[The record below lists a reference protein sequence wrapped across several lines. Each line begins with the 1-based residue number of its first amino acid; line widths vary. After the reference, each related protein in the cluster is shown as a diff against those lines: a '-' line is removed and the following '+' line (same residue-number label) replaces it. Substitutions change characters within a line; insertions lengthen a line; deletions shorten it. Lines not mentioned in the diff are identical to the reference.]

1 MLHYFCAIALLI
13 TQAASQGNYFVG
25 KFQGTFPW
33 AYPFDICAPSG
44 LLVFPPVM
52 YTCSADGKTV
62 TEMVYAKTD
71 TTCSGTV
78 SKTLKYN
85 ASTAMSNG
93 TYQFFCNGTTDYM
106 AVKLYVGACGSAT
119 TATVYNAIN
128 SCFQLTQRTNSNG
141 SFDIY
146 QQTQCTSAGASISMY
161 AASAI
166 PAYDTYCDA
175 ELYSKLIGESGLNTT
190 CAYYLT
196 SEGEKVY
203 AEMTD
208 CVYDGYS
215 QVLQTWNNSASFTNS
230 KTTIQTIELA
240 AVLAPYTDTLAD
252 PKLCG
257 IDWFTTFEELFNGSY
272 VAVSTECIAAEGE
285 YDPYSWIAIG
295 VAVDVYTTYY
305 YNCTALSAQ
314 LAVSIIEITGTNLY
328 VYSFSCNE
336 TNYPYPTTTISTTA
350 PAPMKAVSLFVLVV
364 SLLASFLM

>member
-13 TQAASQGNYFVG
+13 TQAAYQGNYFVG

-128 SCFQLTQRTNSNG
+128 SCFQLTQRTNG
-141 SFDIY
+141 SIFDIY
-146 QQTQCTSAGASISMY
+146 QQTQCTYEQATISTYASSAYPI
-161 AASAI
+161 
-166 PAYDTYCDA
+166 YDTYC
-175 ELYSKLIGESGLNTT
+175 SGVNTKLEGEAGLNTT

-196 SEGEKVY
+196 SAGEKVF

-208 CVYDGYS
+208 CVYDGYT
-215 QVLQTWNNSASFTNS
+215 QFPQTWNNSASFTNS
-230 KTTIQTIELA
+230 KTTVQTIQLS
-240 AVLAPYTDTLAD
+240 AVLAPATDTLAD

-257 IDWFTTFEELFNGSY
+257 IDWFTTFEGLFNGSY
-272 VAVSTECIAAEGE
+272 VEVGTECIAEAGA
-285 YDPYSWIAIG
+285 YDPYSWIAIA
-295 VAVDVYTTYY
+295 VEVDVYTTYY
-305 YNCTALSAQ
+305 YNCTALTAQ
-314 LAVSIIEITGTNLY
+314 LAVSILEITGTNLE
-328 VYSFSCNE
+328 VITFSCNE
-336 TNYPYPTTTISTTA
+336 TNYPYPTTTA
-350 PAPMKAVSLFVLVV
+350 PAPMKAVSLFVFVV